1 MQITGGFDKRRI
13 FVNGLSSLIQVV
25 ITIFTYFFLYKYL
38 YKYLGAAQLGL
49 WSLIL
54 ATTSVVSIGSLG
66 VSGSAVKFVAAYTAK
81 KDYKKVN
88 QVVYTGVLI
97 TTVFIAVFSVII
109 YFLISYLLKSL
120 VSQQDIQTARVLLPY
135 ALVSL
140 IANTVGLIFLSVID
154 GLQLIYL
161 KNVLLI
167 AFSVIFLVFVFMLVP
182 HFKIVGVA
190 YAQTIQS
197 VGTLLGGIVLV
208 SRKIKG
214 FNIFRWTFS
223 RAIFRELF
231 AYGMKV
237 QLMSVASMLFDP
249 ITKFFLTKYGGL
261 SIVGIYEM
269 ANKLVLQLRNLIITT
284 SQVMVPAIAG
294 LAEVGTANIKK
305 TYREMFDVISFSSI
319 ILTTY
324 ILAFSKYISIIWIG
338 KIQSDF
344 IIALCLVSI
353 GWLFN
358 LFSGPAFLINLATG
372 RLRWNLVS
380 QLAIGV
386 FNCIFCYLFGVF
398 FNKYYIIMGA
408 SLSLTL
414 SALLLI
420 YFFNKHYKVTLS
432 ELFNKY
438 SVRLII
444 ASIILVVANNYL
456 YNWANSRLST
466 YSVLTMSFILI
477 SLFFYLLFR
486 AHPLKV
492 KIFGLAK
499 VYANRPAVINGKLAP
514 EKENIFLE

>member
-1 MQITGGFDKRRI
+1 MQTEGGFDKKRI
-13 FVNGLSSLIQVV
+13 FVNGLSSLVQVV
-25 ITIFTYFFLYKYL
+25 ITILTYFFLYKYL

-88 QVVYTGVLI
+88 EVVYTGVLI

-120 VSQQDIQTARVLLPY
+120 VSQQDIETARALLPY

-140 IANTVGLIFLSVID
+140 IANTIGLIFLSAVD

-161 KNVLLI
+161 KNILLI
-167 AFSVIFLVFVFMLVP
+167 VFSVVFLIFVFILVP
-182 HFKIVGVA
+182 YFKIVGVA

-197 VGTLLGGIVLV
+197 VGTLLGGVVLV

-214 FNIFRWTFS
+214 FSIFRWTFS
-223 RAIFRELF
+223 KSVFRELF

-237 QLMSVASMLFDP
+237 QAMSVASMLFDP
-249 ITKFFLTKYGGL
+249 ITKFFLTKFGGL

-284 SQVMVPAIAG
+284 SQVLVPAIAG
-294 LAEVGTANIKK
+294 LVEVGTANIKK
-305 TYREMFDVISFSSI
+305 TYKGMFEVISFSSI

-324 ILAFSKYISIIWIG
+324 ILAFSKFISIIWIG
-338 KIQSDF
+338 KIQPDF
-344 IIALCLVSI
+344 VIAISLVSI

-398 FNKYYIIMGA
+398 FNKYYIILGA

-420 YFFNKHYKVTLS
+420 YFFNRHYKITFAELLS
-432 ELFNKY
+432 KY
-438 SVRLII
+438 LIRLII
-444 ASIILVVANNYL
+444 TSVIVIIANNYL
-456 YNWANSRLST
+456 FSRAVNILPV
-466 YSVLTMSFILI
+466 YPFFGVGFILI
-477 SLFFYLLFR
+477 SLLFYLLLR
-486 AHPLKV
+486 THPLKL
-492 KIFGLAK
+492 KILGMAK
-499 VYANRPAVINGKLAP
+499 IYVSPPAVVNEKPMP
-514 EKENIFLE
+514 EKENVF